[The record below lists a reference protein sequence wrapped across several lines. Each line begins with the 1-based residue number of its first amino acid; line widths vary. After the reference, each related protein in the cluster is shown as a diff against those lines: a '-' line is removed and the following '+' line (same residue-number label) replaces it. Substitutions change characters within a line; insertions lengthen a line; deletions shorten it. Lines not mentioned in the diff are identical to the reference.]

1 MSFTIWFTGLSGS
14 GKTTLSTR
22 VHEEITKRGLPAEL
36 LDGDVIRNN
45 FSQGLTFSKKDRD
58 INVCRLGFISHLLN
72 KHKVVSVVAMIA
84 PYNDARNEN
93 RKLLDHYV
101 EVFIKCPI
109 EVLKKRDPKGLYARA
124 LAGEIKNFTGI
135 SDPYE
140 EPESPEV
147 VIRSDRESI
156 DESLANVI
164 GYLEAKGL
172 LSPVK

>member
-22 VHEEITKRGLPAEL
+22 VHEEIVKRGMPAEL

-45 FSQGLTFSKKDRD
+45 FSQGLSFSKKDRD
-58 INVCRLGFISHLLN
+58 INVRRLGFISHLLN
-72 KHKVVSVVAMIA
+72 KHEVVSVVAMIA

-93 RKLLDHYV
+93 RKLLDNYV
-101 EVFIKCPI
+101 EVFINCPLD
-109 EVLKKRDPKGLYARA
+109 VLKKRDPKGLYARA

-140 EPESPEV
+140 EPEKPEV
-147 VIRSDRESI
+147 VAFTDKENVE
-156 DESLANVI
+156 ESLAKVI
-164 GYLEAKGL
+164 GHLEKKGL
-172 LSPVK
+172 LPPAK